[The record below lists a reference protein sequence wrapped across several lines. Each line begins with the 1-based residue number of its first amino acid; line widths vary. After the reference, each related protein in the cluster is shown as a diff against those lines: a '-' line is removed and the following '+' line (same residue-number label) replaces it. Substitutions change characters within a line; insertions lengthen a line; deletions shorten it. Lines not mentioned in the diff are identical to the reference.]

1 MLSARGREN
10 NDMTMSGQVS
20 ERGTGGAVFA
30 AVILVI
36 GGAIWAVQGLAGIIT
51 GTSYNELVD
60 HVITTDVSTW
70 GWIHLIGGVIG
81 MLAGLG
87 IMSGAAWARAL
98 GITIAGISIVVN
110 FAFIPFAPF
119 WALTVILID
128 VWVIH
133 SLWVHSRLDY

>member
-1 MLSARGREN
+1 
-10 NDMTMSGQVS
+10 MTMGGTVS
-20 ERGTGGAVFA
+20 ERGTAGSVFA

-36 GGAIWAVQGLAGIIT
+36 GGAIWSVQGLAGIIT
-51 GTSYNELVD
+51 GTSYNELAD
-60 HVITTDVSTW
+60 HFITTDVSTW

>member
-1 MLSARGREN
+1 
-10 NDMTMSGQVS
+10 MTMSGQVS

-36 GGAIWAVQGLAGIIT
+36 GGAIWTVQGLAGVIT

-60 HVITTDVSTW
+60 HFITTNVSAW
-70 GWIHLIGGVIG
+70 GWIHMIGGVIG
-81 MLAGLG
+81 ILAGLG
-87 IMSGAAWARAL
+87 ILSGAAWARAL

-133 SLWVHSRLDY
+133 SLWVHARLDY